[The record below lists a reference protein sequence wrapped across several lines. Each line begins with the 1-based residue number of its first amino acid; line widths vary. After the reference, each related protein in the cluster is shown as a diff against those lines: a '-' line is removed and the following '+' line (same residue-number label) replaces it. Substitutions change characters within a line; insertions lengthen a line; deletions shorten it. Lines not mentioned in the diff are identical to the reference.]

1 MDKISS
7 VCERFY
13 TMMSVP
19 IALVQ
24 ADGNYIQS
32 WPAAISGMVLP
43 EFSSYVLNTFKEKQG
58 DTAHPLIQ
66 YLSDGY
72 FVGVI
77 QLDADRFLII
87 GFVSFFQH
95 TQKELVNFAGPAILP
110 NQLQNFI
117 AMVMAAPIMNLNQ
130 LKSYMSLLTQ
140 ALTHSTV
147 VNEDILFNDDSANAP
162 YISES
167 LSDARFRQRE
177 AADLHAATNY
187 ESGVCDAISMG
198 RSDLLAQRLI
208 ASPGGSIGMMS
219 PNPLRQQ
226 QYAFISF
233 ATLISRAAIRGGL
246 PEETA
251 FLLSDL
257 YCQRL
262 DSLSSIAAI
271 EKLTVGMAMDFCEQ
285 VAKNRLPRNVS
296 PLIQKALSYITV
308 HLHDSFGMEDLS
320 EYCHLCRRSLTIRF
334 QEEMGMTVGEYVQRE
349 KTQEAKFLLHHT
361 TLTISEIAAYLNY
374 SSQSYFTQQ
383 FKRYAEET
391 PERYRIR
398 KAKKT

>member
-1 MDKISS
+1 MEDLTS
-7 VCERFY
+7 VCERFF
-13 TMMSVP
+13 TMTP
-19 IALVQ
+19 IPIGLVQ
-24 ADGNYIQS
+24 TSGEYIQS
-32 WPAAISGMVLP
+32 WPAALSGVVLP
-43 EFSSYVLNTFKEKQG
+43 EFSSYVLNDFKQKKC
-58 DTAHPLIQ
+58 DALHPLIN
-66 YLSDGY
+66 YLADGY

-77 QLDADRFLII
+77 QIDRERFLII
-87 GFVSFFQH
+87 GFVSFFRH
-95 TQKELVNFAGPAILP
+95 TQKELVSFAGPAILP

-117 AMVMAAPIMNLNQ
+117 SMVSAAPIMNLNQ
-130 LKSYMSLLTQ
+130 LKSYMSLLAQ
-140 ALTHSTV
+140 AVTSRTIV
-147 VNEDILFNDDSANAP
+147 NDDIIFSDDNSGTP
-162 YISES
+162 YMSEN
-167 LSDARFRQRE
+167 LSGALFRQRE

-219 PNPLRQQ
+219 LNSVRQQ

-233 ATLISRAAIRGGL
+233 ATLITRAAIRGGL

-262 DSLSSIAAI
+262 DTLNSIAAI

-285 VAKNRLPRNVS
+285 VAKSRLPQNVS

-308 HLHDSFGMEDLS
+308 HLHEPFGMEELS

-334 QEEMGMTVGEYVQRE
+334 QDEMGMTVGEYVQKE
-349 KTQEAKFLLHHT
+349 KTQEAKFLLRHT
-361 TLTISEIAAYLNY
+361 TITISEIAAYLNY

-383 FKRYAEET
+383 FKKSTGET

-398 KAKKT
+398 RSKKT